1 MIIYVCRGFQHG
13 GFVSHGLHELTIK
26 LSDWLKQAA
35 EFTFNPL
42 HVEAHLSKATHG
54 FYLI

>member
-26 LSDWLKQAA
+26 VSDWLKQAA